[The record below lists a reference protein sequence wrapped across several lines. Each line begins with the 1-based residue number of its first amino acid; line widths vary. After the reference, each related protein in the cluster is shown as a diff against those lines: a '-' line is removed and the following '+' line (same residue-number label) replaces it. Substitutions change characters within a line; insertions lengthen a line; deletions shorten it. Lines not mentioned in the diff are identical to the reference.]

1 MSSSAS
7 LNPEAP
13 QHFTMAASRF
23 IFICLCLWGVFM
35 AVFELD
41 LHLHFFLWAFSAASL
56 FVFRRLILKWSR
68 SVVHV
73 QLRSNRALA
82 LAKFLRSKRLK
93 VETNFTDA
101 LKRSVICAAVR
112 RSNLSL
118 LSGCLF
124 ATLLCSFLWKK
135 KEKGKHLIVFNPQK
149 LK

>member
-1 MSSSAS
+1 
-7 LNPEAP
+7 
-13 QHFTMAASRF
+13 
-23 IFICLCLWGVFM
+23 M

-41 LHLHFFLWAFSAASL
+41 FHLHFFLWAFSAASL

-93 VETNFTDA
+93 VETNFRDA
-101 LKRSVICAAVR
+101 LKCSVICAAVR

-118 LSGCLF
+118 LSGCFILHSALLF
-124 ATLLCSFLWKK
+124 SLKK
-135 KEKGKHLIVFNPQK
+135 KRKENI
-149 LK
+149 